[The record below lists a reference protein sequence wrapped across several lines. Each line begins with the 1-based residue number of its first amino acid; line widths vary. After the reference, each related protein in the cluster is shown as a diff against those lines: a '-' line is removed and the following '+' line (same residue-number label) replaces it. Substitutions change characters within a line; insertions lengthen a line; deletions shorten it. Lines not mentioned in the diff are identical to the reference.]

1 MNEDARARFTDI
13 ARLPDENIH
22 LDEAALLIAAEKQT
36 DLDINH
42 YLTVL
47 ENLATKFE
55 QDQDMAV
62 SPVSLVNN
70 LIHFIHVTEAFS
82 GNATNYYD
90 PENSYLNR
98 VLDTRHG
105 IPITLALIHI
115 SIGSQLGLPVHG
127 ISFPGHFLV
136 CYELE
141 KGIIVDPFSGRILSK
156 PDCATLLEQLAGP
169 NTGLRDEYF
178 ASAGNKDVLIRILD
192 NLKNIFWQKKSWED
206 SKACIDRQL
215 LLLPNRLD
223 FNFQLGVVYEM
234 QGNMSLAEHT
244 YIQVLQA
251 SEDEKLRQVV
261 SKRLLSLESRGRTL
275 H

>member
-1 MNEDARARFTDI
+1 MNEEARARFTDI
-13 ARLPDENIH
+13 AGLPDENIL

-36 DLDINH
+36 DLDIKH
-42 YLTVL
+42 YLTAL
-47 ENLATKFE
+47 GNLATKFE
-55 QDQDMAV
+55 QAQDMAV
-62 SPVSLVNN
+62 SPVTLVNS
-70 LIHFIHVTEAFS
+70 LIQFIHVAEAFS

-115 SIGSQLGLPVHG
+115 SIGSRIGIPVHG
-127 ISFPGHFLV
+127 VSFPGHFLV

-141 KGIIVDPFSGRILSK
+141 KGIIVDPFSGRILSR
-156 PDCATLLEQLAGP
+156 PDCATLLKQLAGP
-169 NTGLRDEYF
+169 NAGLRDEYF
-178 ASAGNKDVLIRILD
+178 DRADNRDVLIRILD
-192 NLKNIFWQKKSWED
+192 NLKNIFWQSKSWED

-234 QGNMSLAEHT
+234 QGNVSLAQQT
-244 YIQVLQA
+244 YIQVLQS
-251 SEDEKLRQVV
+251 SEDDKLRQVV
-261 SKRLLSLESRGRTL
+261 SKRLLSLGSRGRTL

>member
-13 ARLPDENIH
+13 AGLPDENIH

-36 DLDINH
+36 DLDIKH
-42 YLTVL
+42 YLTAL
-47 ENLATKFE
+47 GNLATKFE
-55 QDQDMAV
+55 QTQDIAV
-62 SPVSLVNN
+62 SPVTLVNS
-70 LIHFIHVTEAFS
+70 LIQFIHVAEAFS

-105 IPITLALIHI
+105 IPITLALVHI
-115 SIGSQLGLPVHG
+115 SIASRIGIPVHG
-127 ISFPGHFLV
+127 VSFPGHFLV

-156 PDCATLLEQLAGP
+156 SDCATLLKQLAGP
-169 NTGLRDEYF
+169 KTGLRDEHF

-215 LLLPNRLD
+215 LLFPNRLD

-234 QGNMSLAEHT
+234 QGNVSLAQHT
-244 YIQVLQA
+244 YSQVLQV
-251 SEDEKLRQVV
+251 SEDDKLRQVV

>member
-1 MNEDARARFTDI
+1 MNEEARARFTDI
-13 ARLPDENIH
+13 AGLPDENIH

-36 DLDINH
+36 DLDIKH
-42 YLTVL
+42 YLTSL
-47 ENLATKFE
+47 GNLATKFE
-55 QDQDMAV
+55 QTQDITV
-62 SPVSLVNN
+62 SPVTLVNS
-70 LIHFIHVTEAFS
+70 LIQFIHVAEAFS

-105 IPITLALIHI
+105 IPITLALVHI

-127 ISFPGHFLV
+127 VSFPGHFLV
-136 CYELE
+136 CYELG

-156 PDCATLLEQLAGP
+156 PDCTTLLKQLAGP
-169 NTGLRDEYF
+169 NAELRDEHF

-192 NLKNIFWQKKSWED
+192 NLKNIFWQTKSWED

-234 QGNMSLAEHT
+234 QGNVSLAQHT

-251 SEDEKLRQVV
+251 SEDDKLRQVV

>member
-1 MNEDARARFTDI
+1 MNEEARARFTDI
-13 ARLPDENIH
+13 AGLPDENIH

-36 DLDINH
+36 DLDIKH
-42 YLTVL
+42 YLTAL
-47 ENLATKFE
+47 GNFAIKFE
-55 QDQDMAV
+55 QIQDMAE
-62 SPVSLVNN
+62 SPVALVNS
-70 LIHFIHVTEAFS
+70 LIQFIHVAEAFS
-82 GNATNYYD
+82 GNATNFYD

-115 SIGSQLGLPVHG
+115 SIGSRLGIPVRG
-127 ISFPGHFLV
+127 VSFPGHFLV

-156 PDCATLLEQLAGP
+156 PDCATLLKQLAGP
-169 NTGLRDEYF
+169 NAELRDEYF

-192 NLKNIFWQKKSWED
+192 NLKNIFWQTKSWED

-234 QGNMSLAEHT
+234 QGNVSLAQHT

-251 SEDEKLRQVV
+251 SEDDKLRQVV
-261 SKRLLSLESRGRTL
+261 SKRLLSLESRGRIL

>member
-1 MNEDARARFTDI
+1 MNEEARARFTDI
-13 ARLPDENIH
+13 AGLPDENIH

-36 DLDINH
+36 DLDIKH
-42 YLTVL
+42 YLTTL
-47 ENLATKFE
+47 GNFAIKFE
-55 QDQDMAV
+55 QIQDMTL
-62 SPVSLVNN
+62 SPVALVNS
-70 LIHFIHVTEAFS
+70 LIQFIHVAEAFN

-115 SIGSQLGLPVHG
+115 SIGSRIGIPVHG

-156 PDCATLLEQLAGP
+156 PDCATLLKQLAGP
-169 NTGLRDEYF
+169 NAELRDEYF
-178 ASAGNKDVLIRILD
+178 ARAGNKEVLIRILD
-192 NLKNIFWQKKSWED
+192 NLKNIFWQTKSWED
-206 SKACIDRQL
+206 SKDCIDRQL

-234 QGNMSLAEHT
+234 QGNVPLAQQT

-251 SEDEKLRQVV
+251 SEDDKLRQVV
-261 SKRLLSLESRGRTL
+261 SRRLLSLESRGRIL